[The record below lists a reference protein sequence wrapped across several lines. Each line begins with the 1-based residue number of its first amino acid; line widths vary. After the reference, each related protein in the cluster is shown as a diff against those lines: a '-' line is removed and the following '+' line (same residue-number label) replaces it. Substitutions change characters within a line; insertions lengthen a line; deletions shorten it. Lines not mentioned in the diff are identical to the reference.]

1 MGGEPAAIVV
11 IAAMIVGLLV
21 TMMVFAIP
29 WYAIS
34 TYHRRKMEEIR
45 GKHRVDIEAET
56 RAAIEALRQEMA
68 ALRDTST
75 QYDVSFDT
83 ALNRLDSRMSHLEQ
97 RVRTVEQEVDSV
109 HART

>member
-1 MGGEPAAIVV
+1 MEPTAAVIIAAIV
-11 IAAMIVGLLV
+11 AGLVV
-21 TMMVFAIP
+21 TMMVLAIP

-34 TYHRRKMEEIR
+34 TYHRRKLEEIR
-45 GKHRVDIEAET
+45 AKQKLDIGEET
-56 RAAIEALRQEMA
+56 RAAIEGLRKEVA

-97 RVRTVEQEVDSV
+97 RVRTVENEVNSAHV
-109 HART
+109 RP